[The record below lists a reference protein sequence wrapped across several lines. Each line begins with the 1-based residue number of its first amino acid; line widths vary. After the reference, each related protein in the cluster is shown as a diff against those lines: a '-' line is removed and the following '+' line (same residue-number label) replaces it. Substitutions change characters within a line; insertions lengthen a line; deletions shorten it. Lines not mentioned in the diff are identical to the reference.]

1 MHGLSRWRVPS
12 SCEDADAR
20 AGQESLTAGSWRPT
34 ISEVHGL
41 ALHGQAVRSIF
52 VFRGV
57 KESMRVLFVGDIV
70 GSPGRQIVHDR
81 LADIVAQKQIDLVI
95 ANGENSA
102 AGFGI
107 TPRIAEELLKT
118 DIDVLSGGNHS
129 WDKKEILEFL
139 PHEPRLLRP
148 ANFPEGNPGSGLYVG
163 TAKNG
168 VKYAVL
174 NLQGRVFMTPI
185 DDPFR
190 KADSVLAKIPDD
202 VAFVFVDMHAE
213 TTSEKIAMGWYLDG
227 RVTAV
232 VGTHTHV
239 ATADEHVFPQGTAY
253 ITDVGMTGPHGG
265 VIGMDRN
272 GIIAKFLNGLPAR
285 FDVASG
291 DVQMNCVLIETDDEG
306 PRNGA
311 GRLRARSIERLQFC
325 ID

>member
-1 MHGLSRWRVPS
+1 LFCG
-12 SCEDADAR
+12 A
-20 AGQESLTAGSWRPT
+20 
-34 ISEVHGL
+34 
-41 ALHGQAVRSIF
+41 
-52 VFRGV
+52 
-57 KESMRVLFVGDIV
+57 KEGMRVLFVGDIV
-70 GSPGRQIVHDR
+70 GSPGRQIVRDR
-81 LADIVAQKQIDLVI
+81 LADIVAQRQVDLVI

-102 AGFGI
+102 SGFGI
-107 TPRIAEELLKT
+107 TPRLAEELLKMG
-118 DIDVLSGGNHS
+118 IDVLTGGNHS
-129 WDKKEILEFL
+129 WDRKEILEYM

-148 ANFPEGNPGSGLYVG
+148 ANFPDGNPGSGLYVG

-174 NLQGRVFMTPI
+174 NLQGRVFLTPI

-190 KADSVLAKIPDD
+190 KADSELAKIPAD

-213 TTSEKIAMGWYLDG
+213 TTSEKIAMGRYLDG

-239 ATADEHVFPQGTAY
+239 ATADEQILAQGTAY

-265 VIGMDRN
+265 VIGMDGN

-285 FDVASG
+285 FEVASG
-291 DVQMNCVLIETDDEG
+291 DVQMNCVLVETDDDG
-306 PRNGA
+306 PRNAA
-311 GRLRARSIERLQFC
+311 GRLRARSIERLRFR